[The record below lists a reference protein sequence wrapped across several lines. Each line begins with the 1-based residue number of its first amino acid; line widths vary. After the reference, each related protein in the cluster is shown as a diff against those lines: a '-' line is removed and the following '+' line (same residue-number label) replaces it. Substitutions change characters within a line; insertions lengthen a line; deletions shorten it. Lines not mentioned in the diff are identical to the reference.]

1 MNKKVIA
8 GLVVLAGVIGISGVV
23 ESKKEHEANKIPT
36 VGVLQF
42 MKHPALDAINQGI
55 NDELAKEGYHKGKNI
70 KIDFQNAQGDQSNL
84 KTMATR
90 FSSEHAD
97 ISVGIATPSA
107 IALANTIKNKPV
119 IFSAVSDPIGSKLLK
134 DEQKPDRNITGVSD
148 KAPLPGQLKLMQKFV
163 PNMKTLGV
171 IYTSS
176 DDSASTEA
184 KQMIKLVEAA
194 GIKVKTYTIT
204 SSNDLNQTSQQMVAN
219 HQVDAVFVPTDNTIA
234 GAMPTLIKNT
244 NAAKVPVFPTV
255 DTMVSA
261 GGVAA
266 NSIDQHE
273 LGVMTGK
280 MIVKELKGEQTKDLP
295 VEYIK
300 QGKVVI
306 NQKQAD
312 ELGLKIPVAY
322 QDAKRVNEEK

>member
-8 GLVVLAGVIGISGVV
+8 GLAVLAGVIVISGVV
-23 ESKKEHEANKIPT
+23 ESKKEHDANKIPK

-42 MKHPALDAINQGI
+42 MKHPALDAINRGI
-55 NDELAKEGYHKGKNI
+55 DDELAKEGYHNGKNI

-84 KTMATR
+84 KTMASR
-90 FSSEHAD
+90 FSSERAD
-97 ISVGIATPSA
+97 ISVGIATPA
-107 IALANTIKNKPV
+107 AVALANTIKNKPV
-119 IFSAVSDPIGSKLLK
+119 IFSAVTDPVGSKLVK
-134 DEQKPDRNITGVSD
+134 NEQKPDQNITGVSD
-148 KAPLPGQLKLMQKFV
+148 KAPLQDQLKLMQRFM
-163 PNMKTLGV
+163 PQMKTMGV

-184 KQMIKLVEAA
+184 KRMIKLAKAA
-194 GIKVKTYTIT
+194 GITVKPYSIT

-266 NSIDQHE
+266 SSIDQHE

-280 MIVKELKGEQTKDLP
+280 MIVKELKGEKPQSLP
-295 VEYIK
+295 VK
-300 QGKVVI
+300 SVKKGKVVI

-312 ELGLKIPVAY
+312 QLGIKIPAEY
-322 QDAKRVNEEK
+322 QDAKRVSEEK